1 MQPPIPLGTLLQQR
15 YRVTKIL
22 GQGGFGRT
30 YLAQDTG
37 CFDEMCVLKEFSPN
51 DRGRDA
57 VKKSKELFQREAQVL
72 YQIDHPQIPKFR
84 ANFEEQKRLFLV
96 QEYAEGKTVA
106 KTLSERLKNSKTFT
120 ETEAVEFLQNM
131 LPVLSHIHGMGIIHR
146 DISPDNIIFR
156 DRDKLPVLIDFGV
169 VKAGVTQLEASTQI
183 HQGTTVGKAGY
194 APGEQLQTGEAYA
207 NSDLYALAVTVVV
220 MMTGRK
226 PESLIDKSTMTW
238 KWHQWVP
245 TLTPWFAKI
254 LNKMLSRMPN
264 SRYQSATEVS
274 QALRSV
280 SDFVGA
286 ASVTGG
292 LGNNLK
298 PTTGISNPTIGG
310 TQSPP
315 TNNPNSVPLSRVK
328 RSTTSI
334 KSHNSP
340 PVQQYPTQNPL
351 RGILSTPWGIA
362 LGAVAAFVVFII
374 PLLFILRSITPS
386 KGKPDT
392 PVPIATTATD
402 PNPVTTAPNPTQP
415 PAPVAST
422 ESSPPLTT
430 PSPTA
435 PAAVAAEALILEP
448 GKPSLKEGAIDP
460 SQAKVFSV
468 NLTVGQQLKVALASN
483 PAGATANI
491 LAPNQANVDAFAKNT
506 TNWQGTAPL
515 AGEYRIEIVSPP
527 GATSN
532 YQLEVTATDAAAGTT
547 PAPGTTPTPNI
558 GQPPQANPTP
568 GAAATPGVTTTPNP
582 VASP

>member
-1 MQPPIPLGTLLQQR
+1 MQPPIPLGTMLQQR
-15 YRVTKIL
+15 YRVTRVL

-57 VKKSKELFQREAQVL
+57 LKKSKELFQREAQVL
-72 YQIDHPQIPKFR
+72 YQINHPQIPKFR

-106 KTLSERLKNSKTFT
+106 KTLSERLKSSTTFS
-120 ETEAVEFLQNM
+120 EVEAVSFLQNM

-254 LNKMLSRMPN
+254 LNKMLSRIPN
-264 SRYQSATEVS
+264 SRYQSANEVA

-280 SDFVGA
+280 SDFVGPSA
-286 ASVTGG
+286 ATDLPGNFSKLTSNVPAATGSD
-292 LGNNLK
+292 L
-298 PTTGISNPTIGG
+298 
-310 TQSPP
+310 QS
-315 TNNPNSVPLSRVK
+315 SDRQAAVPLSRAK
-328 RSTTSI
+328 RSTSF
-334 KSHNSP
+334 KSSVQP
-340 PVQQYPTQNPL
+340 PIEYSQPPQNPL
-351 RGILSTPWGIA
+351 RGILSTPWGVA
-362 LGAVAAFVVFII
+362 LGAAAAAFVVIII
-374 PLLFILRSITPS
+374 PIFVISRSMTTSNSGTKTSAPAVSTAPNNSDSIPSATPDPTTS
-386 KGKPDT
+386 QTSDPTIAGTDRSSPN
-392 PVPIATTATD
+392 PAATTA
-402 PNPVTTAPNPTQP
+402 VSAAP
-415 PAPVAST
+415 
-422 ESSPPLTT
+422 
-430 PSPTA
+430 
-435 PAAVAAEALILEP
+435 AEALNVEV
-448 GKPSLKEGAIDP
+448 GKLIVKEGTLNPAQP
-460 SQAKVFSV
+460 TVFIM
-468 NLTVGQQLKVALASN
+468 NLPVGHQLKAALSST
-483 PAGATANI
+483 PAGATMNI
-491 LAPNQANVDAFAKNT
+491 LAPNQANVDVFAKNT
-506 TNWQGTAPL
+506 LNWQGNLPL
-515 AGEYRIEIVSPP
+515 SGEYRIEIVPLS
-527 GATSN
+527 
-532 YQLEVTATDAAAGTT
+532 
-547 PAPGTTPTPNI
+547 
-558 GQPPQANPTP
+558 
-568 GAAATPGVTTTPNP
+568 GAASSSYKLELIATVGSVTLPSPVVSPSTVPAVFPSPTVPGSP
-582 VASP
+582 ASAPIGR

>member
-30 YLAQDTG
+30 YLSQDTG

-57 VKKSKELFQREAQVL
+57 LKKSKELFQREAQVL
-72 YQIDHPQIPKFR
+72 YQINHPQIPKFR

-106 KTLSERLKNSKTFT
+106 KTLSDRLKNNMTFT
-120 ETEAVEFLQNM
+120 EAEAVEFLQNM

-169 VKAGVTQLEASTQI
+169 VKAGVTQLEVSTQI

-264 SRYQSATEVS
+264 SRYQSANEVA

-280 SDFVGA
+280 SDFVGPSA
-286 ASVTGG
+286 APGRPSDNLNPPTGMPPR
-292 LGNNLK
+292 
-298 PTTGISNPTIGG
+298 PTTSGYERPY
-310 TQSPP
+310 P
-315 TNNPNSVPLSRVK
+315 TNNSGSVPLSRVK
-328 RSTTSI
+328 RTTNSV
-334 KSHNSP
+334 KSSSYSVKNTP
-340 PVQQYPTQNPL
+340 QPQQNPL

-362 LGAVAAFVVFII
+362 MGSTAAALVFII
-374 PLLFILRSITPS
+374 IPLFLVGRSLTTSNSSSKTP
-386 KGKPDT
+386 T
-392 PVPIATTATD
+392 
-402 PNPVTTAPNPTQP
+402 
-415 PAPVAST
+415 PAPTLTTPAPDPLATPTPTTVPQPVESV
-422 ESSPPLTT
+422 SSPPPVPVAT
-430 PSPTA
+430 SA
-435 PAAVAAEALILEP
+435 PATVTVESISVEV
-448 GKPSLKEGAIDP
+448 GKPLVKEGALDP
-460 SQAKVFSV
+460 TKPTVFSL
-468 NLTVGQQLKVALASN
+468 NLPVGHRLKASLAST
-483 PAGATANI
+483 PAGATMNI
-491 LAPNQANVDAFAKNT
+491 LAPNQANVDVYAKNT
-506 TNWQGTAPL
+506 VNWEGNLPL
-515 AGEYRIEIVSPP
+515 AGEYRIEIVPLA
-527 GATSN
+527 GAASN
-532 YQLEVTATDAAAGTT
+532 YKLEVITTLVPTPDVSASPT
-547 PAPGTTPTPNI
+547 PAP
-558 GQPPQANPTP
+558 
-568 GAAATPGVTTTPNP
+568 
-582 VASP
+582 

>member
-30 YLAQDTG
+30 YLSQDTG

-57 VKKSKELFQREAQVL
+57 LKKSKELFQREAQVL
-72 YQIDHPQIPKFR
+72 YQINHPQIPKFR

-106 KTLSERLKNSKTFT
+106 KTLSDRLKNNTTFS
-120 ETEAVEFLQNM
+120 EAEAVEFLQNM

-169 VKAGVTQLEASTQI
+169 VKAGVTQLEVSTQI

-264 SRYQSATEVS
+264 SRYQSANEVA

-280 SDFVGA
+280 SDFVGPSA
-286 ASVTGG
+286 APGHATG
-292 LGNNLK
+292 NLTPLTGIPSR
-298 PTTGISNPTIGG
+298 PTTSGYEQPST
-310 TQSPP
+310 
-315 TNNPNSVPLSRVK
+315 TNNSGSVPLSRVK
-328 RSTTSI
+328 RTTTSV
-334 KSHNSP
+334 KSSNYSAKNTQP
-340 PVQQYPTQNPL
+340 PPQNPL
-351 RGILSTPWGIA
+351 RGILNTPWGTA
-362 LGAVAAFVVFII
+362 LGSTAAAVIFIII
-374 PLLFILRSITPS
+374 PLFLVSRSLTTSSSGSKTP
-386 KGKPDT
+386 T
-392 PVPIATTATD
+392 PEPTLATPATDPIATPTPITVPPPVVESVPPSPPVTAT
-402 PNPVTTAPNPTQP
+402 T
-415 PAPVAST
+415 PAPATVT
-422 ESSPPLTT
+422 
-430 PSPTA
+430 
-435 PAAVAAEALILEP
+435 AEALSVEV
-448 GKPSLKEGAIDP
+448 GKPLVKEGALDP
-460 SQAKVFSV
+460 SKPTVFSL
-468 NLTVGQQLKVALASN
+468 NLPVGHKLKASLAST
-483 PAGATANI
+483 PAGATMNI
-491 LAPNQANVDAFAKNT
+491 LAPNQANVDVYAKNT
-506 TNWQGTAPL
+506 VNWEGTLPL
-515 AGEYRIEIVSPP
+515 AGEYRIEIVPLA
-527 GATSN
+527 GAASN
-532 YQLEVTATDAAAGTT
+532 YKLEVITNLAPTPEVSAS
-547 PAPGTTPTPNI
+547 PAP
-558 GQPPQANPTP
+558 
-568 GAAATPGVTTTPNP
+568 V
-582 VASP
+582 SR